1 MSGLARQLQR
11 EKQLLEEEILSM
23 SRKMDDEKNMFMA
36 TAKAKEMAVAE
47 LKLHI
52 VKNDEVLIHFFHC
65 WYTKDQITV
74 RICMLLTLSKKMW
87 LFY

>member
-52 VKNDEVLIHFFHC
+52 VKNDEVLFHFQMIGI
-65 WYTKDQITV
+65 QIPTV
-74 RICMLLTLSKKMW
+74 AGLLDFK
-87 LFY
+87 FPF

>member
-1 MSGLARQLQR
+1 MVQDRDTLSGLARQLQR

-52 VKNDEVLIHFFHC
+52 VKNDEVPSIHFFHC
-65 WYTKDQITV
+65 
-74 RICMLLTLSKKMW
+74 
-87 LFY
+87 